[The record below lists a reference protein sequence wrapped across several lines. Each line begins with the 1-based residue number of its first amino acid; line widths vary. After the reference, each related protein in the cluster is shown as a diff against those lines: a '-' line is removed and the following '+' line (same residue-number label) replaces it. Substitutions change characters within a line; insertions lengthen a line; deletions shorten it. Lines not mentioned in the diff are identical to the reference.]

1 MLRYCISDVFLL
13 SRDRDLPF
21 LILDLGL
28 YVIDGVRGFD
38 LKGDGLSS
46 KRLYKDLHTVLKS

>member
-1 MLRYCISDVFLL
+1 MIRSI
-13 SRDRDLPF
+13 PF
-21 LILDLGL
+21 LVLDLGL

-46 KRLYKDLHTVLKS
+46 KRLYKNLHAVLKS

>member
-1 MLRYCISDVFLL
+1 MIRSI
-13 SRDRDLPF
+13 PF
-21 LILDLGL
+21 LVLDLGL

>member
-28 YVIDGVRGFD
+28 YVIDGIRGFNLQRD
-38 LKGDGLSS
+38 CFACEGL
-46 KRLYKDLHTVLKS
+46 YEDLHVVR